1 MGFIL
6 EKIEEAIKELLIG
19 WIESNMTNMF
29 TDVNDKVGT
38 IAAEVGKTPSSWDS
52 SIYQMIRGLSEN
64 VIVPIAGIIITFVLC
79 YELISM
85 ITEKNNLHDM
95 DTWMFFKWF
104 FKAAV
109 AIYLVTNTFDI
120 VMAVFDIGQ
129 NVVTG
134 AAGVI
139 SGDTNI
145 DIESTLEQM
154 RASMETM
161 GIGELLGLSIETLL
175 ISLCLKI
182 MSILITVILYGR
194 MIEIYCTVSIAP
206 IPIATMSNREWGSIG
221 TNYLKGLFALAFQG
235 FLIMVCVAIYA
246 VLINNMIIAANI
258 HSALFSVAAYTVI
271 LCFSLFKTGSLAKSL
286 FNALCDSRVRLK
298 IYSVIYAVPPWLY
311 KVYSKKG
318 LGRSAESHYPT
329 MCLEDIKALPIG
341 ELAAKDCALFMWIT
355 FPCMQEAL
363 QVLEAWGFE
372 YKTTAIVWIKQNR
385 ESDSLI

>member
-6 EKIEEAIKELLIG
+6 EKIEEAIKDLLMG
-19 WIESNMTNMF
+19 WIESNLTNMF

-38 IAAEVGKTPSSWDS
+38 IATEVGKTPASWDAN
-52 SIYQMIRGLSEN
+52 IYQMIRGLSEN
-64 VIVPIAGIIITFVLC
+64 VIVPISGIIITFVLC

-85 ITEKNNLHDM
+85 ITEKNNLHDT

-129 NVVTG
+129 NVVAG

-139 SGDTNI
+139 NGSTSI
-145 DIESTLEQM
+145 DIDATLAEM
-154 RASMETM
+154 RTSMEAM
-161 GIGELLGLSIETLL
+161 GIGELLALSIETLL

-206 IPIATMSNREWGSIG
+206 IPVATMSNREWGSIG
-221 TNYLKGLFALAFQG
+221 NNYLKALFALAFQG
-235 FLIMVCVAIYA
+235 FLIMICVGIYA

-286 FNALCDSRVRLK
+286 FNA
-298 IYSVIYAVPPWLY
+298 
-311 KVYSKKG
+311 
-318 LGRSAESHYPT
+318 H
-329 MCLEDIKALPIG
+329 
-341 ELAAKDCALFMWIT
+341 
-355 FPCMQEAL
+355 
-363 QVLEAWGFE
+363 
-372 YKTTAIVWIKQNR
+372 
-385 ESDSLI
+385 

>member
-129 NVVTG
+129 NVVAG

-175 ISLCLKI
+175 SSLCLKI

-194 MIEIYCTVSIAP
+194 MIEIYLLTSLAP
-206 IPIATMSNREWGSIG
+206 IPFATVSNRETGHVG
-221 TNYLKGLFALAFQG
+221 QNYFRSLFAVGFQG
-235 FLIMVCVAIYA
+235 FLIMVCIAIYA
-246 VLINNMIIAANI
+246 VLIQSIAVDGDPMGAI
-258 HSALFSVAAYTVI
+258 WGCVGYTVL
-271 LCFSLFKTGSLAKSL
+271 LCFTLFKTGSLSKSI
-286 FNALCDSRVRLK
+286 FGA
-298 IYSVIYAVPPWLY
+298 
-311 KVYSKKG
+311 
-318 LGRSAESHYPT
+318 H
-329 MCLEDIKALPIG
+329 
-341 ELAAKDCALFMWIT
+341 
-355 FPCMQEAL
+355 
-363 QVLEAWGFE
+363 
-372 YKTTAIVWIKQNR
+372 
-385 ESDSLI
+385 

>member
-6 EKIEEAIKELLIG
+6 EKIEEAIKDLLMG
-19 WIESNMTNMF
+19 WIESNLTNMF

-38 IAAEVGKTPSSWDS
+38 IATEVGKTPASWDAN
-52 SIYQMIRGLSEN
+52 IYQMIRGLSEN

-85 ITEKNNLHDM
+85 ITEKTNLHGT

-104 FKAAV
+104 FNAAV

-129 NVVTG
+129 NVVAG

-139 SGDTNI
+139 NGSTSI
-145 DIESTLEQM
+145 DIDATLAEM
-154 RASMETM
+154 RTSMEAM
-161 GIGELLGLSIETLL
+161 GIGELLALSIETLL

-206 IPIATMSNREWGSIG
+206 IPVATMSNREWGSIG
-221 TNYLKGLFALAFQG
+221 NNYLKALFALAFPG
-235 FLIMVCVAIYA
+235 FLIMICVGIYA

-286 FNALCDSRVRLK
+286 FNA
-298 IYSVIYAVPPWLY
+298 
-311 KVYSKKG
+311 
-318 LGRSAESHYPT
+318 H
-329 MCLEDIKALPIG
+329 
-341 ELAAKDCALFMWIT
+341 
-355 FPCMQEAL
+355 
-363 QVLEAWGFE
+363 
-372 YKTTAIVWIKQNR
+372 
-385 ESDSLI
+385 

>member
-1 MGFIL
+1 MGSIL
-6 EKIEEAIKELLIG
+6 EKIEQAIKDLLIG
-19 WIESNMTNMF
+19 WIESNLTNMF
-29 TDVNDKVGT
+29 TDVNDKVGI
-38 IAAEVGKTPSSWDS
+38 IASEVGKTPSTWNG
-52 SIYQMIRGLSEN
+52 SIYSMIRGLSES

-104 FKAAV
+104 FKSAV

-129 NVVTG
+129 NVVAG
-134 AAGVI
+134 AGGFI
-139 SGDTNI
+139 SGSTNI
-145 DIESTLEQM
+145 DIDATI
-154 RASMETM
+154 ASMQASM
-161 GIGELLGLSIETLL
+161 DAMSIGELLGLSIETLL

-194 MIEIYCTVSIAP
+194 MIEIYCTVSVAP

-235 FLIMVCVAIYA
+235 FLIMICVGIYA

-271 LCFSLFKTGSLAKSL
+271 LCFSLFKTGALAKSI
-286 FNALCDSRVRLK
+286 FHA
-298 IYSVIYAVPPWLY
+298 
-311 KVYSKKG
+311 
-318 LGRSAESHYPT
+318 H
-329 MCLEDIKALPIG
+329 
-341 ELAAKDCALFMWIT
+341 
-355 FPCMQEAL
+355 
-363 QVLEAWGFE
+363 
-372 YKTTAIVWIKQNR
+372 
-385 ESDSLI
+385 